1 MIKTVIFDIGNVL
14 VDFSWHEFFDKFGLD
29 EKTYER
35 LSNATVLNED
45 WNEFD
50 IGTLTT
56 EEVLERFK
64 ENDPEIADV
73 IDKVFADAN
82 GLVTRRDYAIP
93 WIKELK
99 EKGLQVLV
107 LSNFS
112 EKALTD
118 CADAMDF
125 LPYVDGGILSYKEKV
140 IKPMPEIYERLI
152 RQNHLVPQECVFFDD
167 LQKNLDGAAAFGI
180 HTILFQNKEQAEAE
194 LKALIESKE

>member
-14 VDFSWHEFFDKFGLD
+14 VDFSWREFFDKFGLD
-29 EKTYER
+29 PETYER
-35 LSNATVLNED
+35 LSRATVLNED

-50 IGTLTT
+50 RGVLST
-56 EEVLERFK
+56 EEVLALLK
-64 ENDPEIADV
+64 ENDPEIGDV
-73 IDKVFADAN
+73 IDRVFANAN
-82 GLVTRRDYAIP
+82 GLVARRDYAIP

-99 EKGLQVLV
+99 KRGMQVLV

-125 LPYVDGGILSYKEKV
+125 LPYVDGGILSYREKV

-152 RQNHLVPQECVFFDD
+152 KQNDLIPKECVFFDD
-167 LQKNLDGAAAFGI
+167 LQQNLDGASAFGI
-180 HTILFQNKEQAEAE
+180 HTILFRNKEQAEAE
-194 LKALIESKE
+194 LAALMAQM

>member
-1 MIKTVIFDIGNVL
+1 MIRTVIFDIGNVL
-14 VDFSWHEFFDKFGLD
+14 VDFSWREFFDKFGLD
-29 EKTYER
+29 RETYER
-35 LSNATVLNED
+35 LSRATVLNED

-50 IGTLTT
+50 RGVLST
-56 EEVLERFK
+56 EEVIALLK
-64 ENDPEIADV
+64 ENDTEIGDV
-73 IDKVFADAN
+73 IDRVFANAN

-99 EKGLQVLV
+99 EKGMKILV

-125 LPYVDGGILSYKEKV
+125 LAYVDGGILSYREKV

-152 RQNHLVPQECVFFDD
+152 KQNDLIPKECVFFDD
-167 LQKNLDGAAAFGI
+167 LQQNLDGASAFGI

-194 LKALIESKE
+194 LAALMAQM